1 MKIENDRELEDF
13 IDGCTL
19 FGVGGGGNPEEGFR
33 ALKSALEEKG
43 AICWINV
50 EGIDDNACAV
60 CTFLMG
66 SSAPMT
72 PERAKQR
79 DEAGLSEIRCP
90 INLMNAV
97 LEWENYTGKKAD
109 VVVPIEVGGSN
120 MPVPIAV
127 AKKLDKTIVDGDFA
141 GRAIPEIFQTTLSL
155 EDIPFCPGTS
165 VDKFGNVTIIKEAI
179 NIKLAE
185 RIGKYLSRVAFGST
199 GMAGF
204 AVTGKQ
210 LKRLIVRGTV
220 SRAFH
225 LGELLRS
232 AREREMPLSAAM
244 ESEGGRFI
252 FKGRVVE
259 KKVSEEDN
267 YYIGFTTIK
276 GDDGRCARIFFKN
289 ENHILWKN
297 DNCVVSSPD
306 IICCINPETVKPARN
321 CDIGEGMPMEIYA
334 FPCQPVLKEKKIFQ
348 SLCPR
353 YFGFDFDYIPIN

>member
-1 MKIENDRELEDF
+1 MKIENVCELEDF
-13 IDGCTL
+13 IDGCAL

-33 ALKSALEEKG
+33 ALKSALDEKG
-43 AICWINV
+43 AIRWIDV
-50 EGIDDNACAV
+50 ERIDDNACAV

-72 PERAKQR
+72 PERAKRR
-79 DEAGLSEIRCP
+79 DEAGLTEVKCP
-90 INLMNAV
+90 INLMNAI

-155 EDIPFCPGTS
+155 EDVPFCPGTS
-165 VDKFGNVTIIKEAI
+165 VDKFGNVTIIKEVI
-179 NIKLAE
+179 NVKLAE
-185 RIGKYLSRVAFGST
+185 RIGKHLSRVAFGST

-210 LKRLIVRGTV
+210 LKRLLVRGTV

-225 LGELLRS
+225 LGKLLRS
-232 AREREMPLSAAM
+232 ARDGKMPLCAAM
-244 ESEGGRFI
+244 EKKGGRFF
-252 FKGRVVE
+252 FKGRVVD

-267 YYIGFTTIK
+267 YYVGFTTIK
-276 GDDGRCARIFFKN
+276 GDKGGSARIFFKN

-297 DNCVVSSPD
+297 DNCIASSPD
-306 IICCINPETVKPARN
+306 IISCINPETVKPVRN
-321 CDIGEGMPMEIYA
+321 GDIGEGMPMEIYA
-334 FPCQPVLKEKKIFQ
+334 FPCNPVLKEKKIFQ
-348 SLCPR
+348 TLCPR
-353 YFGFDFDYIPIN
+353 YFGFDLNYIPID